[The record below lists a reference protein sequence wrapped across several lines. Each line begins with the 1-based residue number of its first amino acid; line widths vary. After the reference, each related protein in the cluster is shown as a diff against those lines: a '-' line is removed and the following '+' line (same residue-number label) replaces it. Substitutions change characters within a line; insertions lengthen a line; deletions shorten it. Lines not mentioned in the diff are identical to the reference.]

1 MRSIQE
7 CEHRLLCIARDRHRD
22 GRAAHVIDCECVLA
36 EDAATVM
43 VYWIFGLPGDD
54 PCGADVAD
62 IAGIYYELPGPIA
75 EADFDACAAAAAFEA
90 TVTAINNRTA
100 FLVS

>member
-22 GRAAHVIDCECVLA
+22 GRPAHIIDVECVLA
-36 EDAATVM
+36 EDAETVM
-43 VYWIFGLPGDD
+43 TYFIFGMPGDD

-62 IAGIYYELPGPIA
+62 IAGVYYELPKPIA
-75 EADFDACAAAAAFEA
+75 ESDFDAPAAGHAFEA
-90 TVTAINNRTA
+90 TVTAINNWSA